1 LRIAS
6 PHVGAH
12 LENHPGVNI
21 QFETEVRHSMVSKL
35 GPLGRVRLALEWALL
50 RKGLG
55 STNFF
60 ETGAFLKTH
69 HDADYANIQ
78 VEFMPL
84 VRYIRNGKLEARAGF
99 NYWIDLSRPQSRGQL
114 RLRSANPLV
123 APSIVFNH
131 LADPSDVDELVN
143 GVQMVR
149 EITRQS
155 ALAGVS
161 KGELMPGA
169 ALKSR
174 TDLAAWVAGNVGTS
188 FHPSGT
194 CRMGAADE
202 AVVDSA
208 GRVHG
213 AQGLR
218 VIDASI
224 MPRTVTGNLS
234 ACVFMLAEKLADE
247 IKGGPP
253 FEVRP

>member
-1 LRIAS
+1 
-6 PHVGAH
+6 
-12 LENHPGVNI
+12 
-21 QFETEVRHSMVSKL
+21 
-35 GPLGRVRLALEWALL
+35 
-50 RKGLG
+50 LG

-60 ETGAFLKTH
+60 ETGAFLKTRPE
-69 HDADYANIQ
+69 ADYATIQ

-84 VRYIRNGKLEARAGF
+84 VRYVHNGKLEARAGF
-99 NYWIDLSRPQSRGQL
+99 NYWIDLSRPHSRGKLQ
-114 RLRSANPLV
+114 LRSADPLA

-149 EITRQS
+149 EMARQS
-155 ALAGVS
+155 ALASVN

-169 ALKSR
+169 AIKSR
-174 TDLAAWVAGNVGTS
+174 TELAAWVAANVGTS

-194 CRMGAADE
+194 CRMGTADN
-202 AVVDSA
+202 AVVDST

-234 ACVFMLAEKLADE
+234 ACVFMLAEKLADDVR
-247 IKGGPP
+247 GRTSPGTGPI
-253 FEVRP
+253 RL